1 MDNEIKVRFGIDAI
15 SEELYKESKQFP
27 ESITP
32 SKLELRNLVE
42 SIIIRNNE
50 KIRVR
55 TGVSYSAEGQ
65 SLCELVVCTTFYIKP
80 FTEVVTIDDTR
91 KTVSFKAEVISTL
104 LNNAFGILRG
114 VLYEKT
120 KGTPLASFP
129 LPLIPIRELEAMNRF
144 KLEDE

>member
-1 MDNEIKVRFGIDAI
+1 MDNEIKVRFGIDTI
-15 SEELYKESKQFP
+15 SEELYRVSKQFP
-27 ESITP
+27 EGISP

-42 SIIIRNNE
+42 SVIIRNDE

-55 TGVSYSAEGQ
+55 TGASYSVEGHP
-65 SLCELVVCTTFYIKP
+65 LCELVVCTTYFIKP
-80 FTEVVTIDDTR
+80 FTEVVTLDDTK

-104 LNNAFGILRG
+104 LNNAFGVLRG

-120 KGTPLASFP
+120 KGTPLAEFP
-129 LPLIPIRELEAMNRF
+129 LPLIPVPELVAMNRF